1 MLDPKYA
8 GSLFG
13 VAQRDAGPRFIGP
26 RSVGP
31 SAWLLV
37 TIHRLAFGLF
47 PALTTMVDNV
57 VNALNFIQ
65 NVVKE
70 VLEHA
75 TSTAV
80 TVEGQSAVAT
90 DISANTKQAANEAR
104 GHWCRL
110 TWGARGILVRNAP

>member
-26 RSVGP
+26 RFVGP
-31 SAWLLV
+31 STWLLV

-65 NVVKE
+65 NAMKE

-80 TVEGQSAVAT
+80 TVEEQSAVAT